1 MSEIVKLRTRTDIDE
16 EAAVWVWRMDS
27 AAVAAADRQAF
38 EAWLR
43 QDPRHQRAAAALSA
57 VWGTLDGLAE
67 AKRDEKIA
75 TFTNPAKLPLL
86 HHPQRGW
93 FAAAAVLAAVG
104 VGAVWLQQGGGESQ
118 TLATAVG
125 QQRNVTLADGSTVT
139 LNTNTILE
147 TDLRRRTREIYLRK
161 GEAHFQVAHDRSR
174 PFLVHAGDAVVRAVG
189 TAFEVRVLT
198 DQHVDVVVDEGR
210 VEVQATALLP
220 ALPNPAARARAAAAT
235 TVRALNAGERLSTAS
250 RDYAVTPIT
259 AQQMSSELAWRE
271 GAIIFDGQPLS
282 ATPMPAS
289 SSAIRRSRGFGSA
302 GAFARATCRSSLTR
316 CKPRCRFRSATPT
329 PDWYSSTP
337 GPDRTLDAVLAT
349 PARPRCPMG
358 RTAVLSPNSVAILT
372 AVPPQS
378 RVRTAAASAVAVYSR
393 PTVYS

>member
-1 MSEIVKLRTRTDIDE
+1 MSEIVKLRTRAEIDE
-16 EAAVWVWRMDS
+16 EAAVWIWRMDS

-38 EAWLR
+38 ETWLR
-43 QDPRHQRAAAALSA
+43 QDPRHRRAAAALSA
-57 VWGTLDGLAE
+57 VWSTLDGLAE

-75 TFTNPAKLPLL
+75 TFTHTAKLPLL
-86 HHPQRGW
+86 HLPQRGW
-93 FAAAAVLAAVG
+93 FAAAAVLAAVA
-104 VGAVWLQQGGGESQ
+104 VGAIWLQQGSGESQ

-147 TDLRRRTREIYLRK
+147 TDLRWRTREIYLRK

-220 ALPNPAARARAAAAT
+220 ASPNPAARARATAPT

-282 ATPMPAS
+282 E
-289 SSAIRRSRGFGSA
+289 AIAEIERYTD
-302 GAFARATCRSSLTR
+302 ARIVVSDPEIARLR
-316 CKPRCRFRSATPT
+316 VGGRFRTG
-329 PDWYSSTP
+329 DVQEFF
-337 GPDRTLDAVLAT
+337 DALQTVLPVSIRHTNAGLVFID
-349 PARPRCPMG
+349 PRH
-358 RTAVLSPNSVAILT
+358 
-372 AVPPQS
+372 
-378 RVRTAAASAVAVYSR
+378 
-393 PTVYS
+393 